1 MASAIHQVKQG
12 DRNGGYY
19 PDSDNPKHVQ
29 PNEEGTTNIS
39 VRAGLGGLW
48 LPIVNPQPESGSV
61 AKNVMGKIHIYVFRQ
76 SIRR

>member
-48 LPIVNPQPESGSV
+48 LPSFTGSMIG
-61 AKNVMGKIHIYVFRQ
+61 AHPAN
-76 SIRR
+76 